1 MTIPPALLTIVR
13 RGNHVKAS
21 ANYNLRGGKNFP
33 PKHSEIFDIYK
44 DLRKTYRRNRKS
56 DLKYLSTSIILLARC
71 RKFGKLKRIASFERK
86 YGYLRIGLRLQK
98 ALLTLGVG
106 AKRRLVFE
114 DSTTE

>member
-21 ANYNLRGGKNFP
+21 VNYNLRGGKNFP

-56 DLKYLSTSIILLARC
+56 DFKYLSTSIILLARC
-71 RKFGKLKRIASFERK
+71 RKFSKLKCIASFERK
-86 YGYLRIGLRLQK
+86 YGDLRLGLRLQK

-114 DSTTE
+114 DSATE